1 MKRKQNVVPWTQVT
15 HQYGPQKYK
24 STYNTQYSSLVS
36 LLNSSLTWHKV
47 HNTLAEAQCE
57 VSLALQDAVPLCIV
71 AIEAECPLLVEETLS
86 ELRVAGGD
94 ARIRLV
100 NDGFDDDE

>member
-36 LLNSSLTWHKV
+36 PLTWHKV
-47 HNTLAEAQCE
+47 HDTLAEAQCE

-71 AIEAECPLLVEETLS
+71 AIEAECPLLVKETLS

>member
-1 MKRKQNVVPWTQVT
+1 MVL
-15 HQYGPQKYK
+15 K
-24 STYNTQYSSLVS
+24 STRVLIILNTQ
-36 LLNSSLTWHKV
+36 LLISCESSLTWHKV
-47 HNTLAEAQCE
+47 HDTLAEAQCE
-57 VSLALQDAVPLCIV
+57 VSLTLQDAVPLCIV